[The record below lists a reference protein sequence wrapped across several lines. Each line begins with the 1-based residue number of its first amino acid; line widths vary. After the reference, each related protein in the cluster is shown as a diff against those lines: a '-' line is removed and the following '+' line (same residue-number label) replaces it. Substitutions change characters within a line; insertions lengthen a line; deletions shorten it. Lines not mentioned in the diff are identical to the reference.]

1 VKLLAERWPEKYPA
15 GAAEGLAVGED
26 EDEDGLGKMAGSV
39 LPAGCSDIELPTS

>member
-1 VKLLAERWPEKYPA
+1 VKLLAERWPEEYLA
-15 GAAEGLAVGED
+15 GAAEGLAVG